1 MNFDKLKENL
11 DTYISLSLAMIIV
24 GSSVVVGKILIMK
37 VPVFLASG
45 LRFAIATLI
54 IWPIIL
60 MKEKGFPKIIKRDWL
75 IFFIMAFCGQFMFT
89 VLMLIGLKYTQA
101 MEAGIITST
110 TPAFMAGVS
119 FFILKER
126 LDARQFAGIVLATLG
141 VLVVNGLLQSHSG
154 ESEIYGNNILGNL
167 LICGAVMGEA
177 FFLLLAKKITSSV
190 SDLCTT
196 GILSM
201 LGVLMFLPFSIYEGI
216 YFDFEVILMDDWL
229 YMLYFGA
236 VYTVLAY
243 IFWFRGVKRVNGS
256 IASAFTAL
264 IPMSA
269 TMLAIVCL
277 NEKITLLH
285 VIGFVFI
292 TASIM
297 LMSRT
302 KIKKELLVQ
311 ED

>member
-1 MNFDKLKENL
+1 MKINKLKENL
-11 DTYISLSLAMIIV
+11 ETYISLSLAMIIV
-24 GSSVVVGKILIMK
+24 GSSVVVGKMLIMK
-37 VPVFLASG
+37 FPVFLASG
-45 LRFAIATLI
+45 LRFAIASII

-75 IFFIMAFCGQFMFT
+75 IFSIMAFCGQFMFT

-110 TPAFMAGVS
+110 TPAFMASVS
-119 FFILKER
+119 FLILKER
-126 LDARQFAGIVLATLG
+126 LDVRQFTGIALATLG
-141 VLVVNGLLQSHSG
+141 VLVVNGLLQPHTG
-154 ESEIYGNNILGNL
+154 YGDIYGNNILGNL

-196 GILSM
+196 GILSL

-216 YFDFEVILMDDWL
+216 SFNFEVILMDDWL

-256 IASAFTAL
+256 TASTFTAL

-269 TMLAIVCL
+269 TILAVICL
-277 NEKITLLH
+277 NEKFTLFH
-285 VIGFVFI
+285 AIGFIFI
-292 TASIM
+292 TTSIM
-297 LMSRT
+297 LMSGT
-302 KIKKELLVQ
+302 KMVQ
-311 ED
+311 KH